1 MRGEILGYV
10 KCDIS
15 ADLKRDNHSW
25 WGLKRE
31 SQRASVLSELMWA
44 CHCLDY
50 KRGELTAITEK
61 DHFGLI
67 CSDNNKGSS
76 NNLSSK
82 AQSSSIR
89 HRLGTQSGWIHF
101 TCFFWVFFF
110 FSFSAAVPDGEK
122 LRETDSLNFYE
133 ARIPLRHHLRI
144 EATARTQL
152 RRCQRKLLI
161 KQISFLL
168 YTVRQ
173 ERRKKKKKQALIK
186 HTWRNV
192 GNAGHH
198 KVDLSDFV
206 CASQQD
212 YEFESMKKK
221 TGETLRLVHSYSNRI
236 F

>member
-1 MRGEILGYV
+1 MASGTPITPRILIRGEATSGGGGGASRLCDDERPHHIPFPWHFLRFRKEWTTFMRGEILGYV

-15 ADLKRDNHSW
+15 ADLERDNHSW

-31 SQRASVLSELMWA
+31 SPRVSALSELMWA
-44 CHCLDY
+44 CYCLDY
-50 KRGELTAITEK
+50 KRGELTAIIEK

-76 NNLSSK
+76 NNLSSE

-101 TCFFWVFFF
+101 TCFFFW

-122 LRETDSLNFYE
+122 LLETDSLNFYE

-173 ERRKKKKKQALIK
+173 ERRKKSR
-186 HTWRNV
+186 H
-192 GNAGHH
+192 
-198 KVDLSDFV
+198 
-206 CASQQD
+206 
-212 YEFESMKKK
+212 
-221 TGETLRLVHSYSNRI
+221 
-236 F
+236 